1 MKLLAIE
8 TSIRPG
14 SIALLHDGQLIE
26 QATLEQPGRRH
37 AQSLHVSAHELLT
50 RHALRLT
57 EIDAIAVSVGPGSFT
72 GLRVG
77 IVFAKTLAYVTG
89 CQVAAVDSHLAVAQT
104 VDESVRELTVVSD
117 AQRREL
123 FVSKYTRNE
132 ANALHQRGSIEII
145 SQTDWLEGLSHE
157 TVAGPCI
164 EKLSD
169 LLPPTVNVADV
180 ASHMP
185 QASSVGLIGL
195 AKLRNGKST
204 DAWQLAPF
212 YMRRSAA
219 EENWDRRQAGLAP
232 V

>member
-14 SIALLHDGQLIE
+14 SIALLDDGQFIE
-26 QATLEQPGRRH
+26 QMTLEQPGRRH
-37 AQSLHVSAHELLT
+37 AQSLHVCAHELLT
-50 RHALRLT
+50 RHAMRPN

-77 IVFAKTLAYVTG
+77 VVFAKTLSYITG
-89 CQVAAVDSHLAVAQT
+89 CQIAAVDSHLAVA
-104 VDESVRELTVVSD
+104 ESADKSITELTVISD

-123 FVSKYTRNE
+123 FV
-132 ANALHQRGSIEII
+132 ANFSRTESGEMEQNGPIELMK
-145 SQTDWLEGLSHE
+145 SSDWLKGLSNE

-164 EKLSD
+164 ENLAD
-169 LLPPTVNVADV
+169 QLPLTVNVASI
-180 ASHMP
+180 ASQMP
-185 QASSVGLIGL
+185 QASAVGHIGL
-195 AKLRNGKST
+195 RKLRQGEST
-204 DAWQLAPF
+204 DAWKLAPF